1 MTKSPPDAADKV
13 AKTDAQWRSELTP
26 EQYYITRQHGTER
39 AGSSPLNR
47 EKRPGRICLRVLWRA
62 AVLLQGQVQFWVGLA
77 EL

>member
-1 MTKSPPDAADKV
+1 MNKSPPDAADKV

-47 EKRPGRICLRVLWRA
+47 EKR
-62 AVLLQGQVQFWVGLA
+62 QGEFACVCCGEPLFSS
-77 EL
+77 